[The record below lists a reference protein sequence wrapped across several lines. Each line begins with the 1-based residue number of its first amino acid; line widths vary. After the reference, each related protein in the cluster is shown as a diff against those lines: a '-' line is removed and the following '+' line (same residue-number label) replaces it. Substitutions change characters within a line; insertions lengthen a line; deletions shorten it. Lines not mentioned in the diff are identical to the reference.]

1 MSFHFSNLSPLP
13 TAPARITSK
22 PSAMSR
28 PTESEAVAS
37 GPNWSGMVRER
48 TSPSTSD
55 GSSPESLSSGET
67 VRGGDR
73 TGITVSQ
80 TPAEAHERPLDF
92 LHLFSLVRRV
102 WPKND
107 DLHLYGKLCLTGLD
121 NLGVGLSFKVSL
133 HPVRETVRDFVNGSA
148 GYDVGD
154 KLVIKGLKYVDDY
167 NNNIAKKSLYNA
179 SLREIRALTHPP
191 LRSHPNIITLL
202 GVGWEPDLN
211 HHDVA
216 WPVLMLEYSEE
227 GSLRDYQRER
237 PGMGF
242 LEKMQFCEDVGRA
255 LLAIHGSGIVH
266 GDVKSENILVFW
278 SAEKGRMVG
287 KIGDFGSSVLD
298 FREDEHRGLP
308 AYTIP
313 WNAPEYD
320 EDIPREHLKFTDVY
334 SFGMLIF
341 RVMLGG
347 INPFKIAPFK
357 SDVVDIEPRSQE
369 LKKHPEFL
377 SLVAMMLCERCNA
390 SEAGAVCEVLEF
402 TLQYLPTQR
411 NLKRAVMKLCELTGG
426 TDDIPPATLLEEFD
440 YEDVSLLRTPSSCSM
455 LTSLDRF

>member
-1 MSFHFSNLSPLP
+1 MM
-13 TAPARITSK
+13 A
-22 PSAMSR
+22 SA
-28 PTESEAVAS
+28 
-37 GPNWSGMVRER
+37 PNWTGMVRGR
-48 TSPSTSD
+48 TSSSLSD
-55 GSSPESLSSGET
+55 SSSGSLSSGGT
-67 VRGGDR
+67 VRAGYS
-73 TGITVSQ
+73 TGITVPQS
-80 TPAEAHERPLDF
+80 PAYERPLDF
-92 LHLFSLVRRV
+92 LHLFLLVRRV

-107 DLHLYGKLCLTGLD
+107 ELHIYGNISLGGLD
-121 NLGVGLSFKVSL
+121 NLGEGLSFKVSL
-133 HPVRETVRDFVNGSA
+133 HPVRETFRDFINESA
-148 GYDVGD
+148 GCDVGD
-154 KLVIKGLKYVDDY
+154 KFVLKGLKFVDDY
-167 NNNIAKKSLYNA
+167 NNNIAKQSLYNA

-216 WPVLMLEYSEE
+216 WPLLMLEYSEE

-237 PGMGF
+237 PWMVF

-278 SAEKGRMVG
+278 SAERGRMVG

-298 FREDEHRGLP
+298 FREDKHRGLL
-308 AYTIP
+308 AHTIP

-347 INPFKIAPFK
+347 TSPFKIAPFN
-357 SDVVDIEPRSQE
+357 SQEVDIELRSQK
-369 LKKHPEFL
+369 LKKDPQFL
-377 SLVAMMLCERCNA
+377 SLVAVMLCERCDA
-390 SEAGAVCEVLEF
+390 SEAAAVCEVMKF
-402 TLQYLPTQR
+402 TLQCIPTQR
-411 NLKRAVMKLCELTGG
+411 NLESAVMKLCALTGS
-426 TDDIPPATLLEEFD
+426 TDDILPATLLEEFD
-440 YEDVSLLRTPSSCSM
+440 YEDVSFICTPSSCCA
-455 LTSLDRF
+455 LTSLDHF

>member
-1 MSFHFSNLSPLP
+1 M
-13 TAPARITSK
+13 
-22 PSAMSR
+22 
-28 PTESEAVAS
+28 AS
-37 GPNWSGMVRER
+37 WPNWSGMVRKR
-48 TSPSTSD
+48 TS
-55 GSSPESLSSGET
+55 SSSSNSSASESRSSGET
-67 VRGGDR
+67 VYPGGS
-73 TGITVSQ
+73 TGITVMR
-80 TPAEAHERPLDF
+80 TTAEAHERPLDF

-107 DLHLYGKLCLTGLD
+107 ELHLYSNVSMAGLE
-121 NLGVGLSFKVSL
+121 NLGAGLSFKVSL
-133 HPVRETVRDFVNGSA
+133 HPIRKMLRDFIDQSA

-154 KLVIKGLKYVDDY
+154 KFVMKGLKFVDDY

-216 WPVLMLEYSEE
+216 WPLLMLEYSEE
-227 GSLRDYQRER
+227 GTLKDYQRER
-237 PGMGF
+237 PGMEF

-298 FREDEHRGLP
+298 FREDEHKGLL
-308 AYTIP
+308 AHTIP

-334 SFGMLIF
+334 SYGMLIF

-357 SDVVDIEPRSQE
+357 SDEVDIEPRSQE
-369 LKKHPEFL
+369 LKKDPEFL
-377 SLVAMMLCERCNA
+377 SLVAMMICERCDA
-390 SEAGAVCEVLEF
+390 SEAGIVCEVLGF
-402 TLQYLPTQR
+402 TVQYRPAQR
-411 NLKRAVMKLCELTGG
+411 NLERAVGKLCEFTGG

-440 YEDVSLLRTPSSCSM
+440 YEDVSLLCILSTCSA
-455 LTSLDRF
+455 LTSLDCF

>member
-1 MSFHFSNLSPLP
+1 MP
-13 TAPARITSK
+13 
-22 PSAMSR
+22 
-28 PTESEAVAS
+28 PTESETVAAS
-37 GPNWSGMVRER
+37 GPNWTGMVREQ
-48 TSPSTSD
+48 TSSSPSD
-55 GSSPESLSSGET
+55 SSSSGSLSSGEIF
-67 VRGGDR
+67 RAGDL
-73 TGITVSQ
+73 TGKRAQ
-80 TPAEAHERPLDF
+80 RALAQAHERPLDF

-102 WPKND
+102 WPRND
-107 DLHLYGKLCLTGLD
+107 EFQVISNVSIGEID
-121 NLGVGLSFKVSL
+121 NLGGGLSFKVSL
-133 HPVRETVRDFVNGSA
+133 HRIPEATRDFMNGSA

-154 KLVIKGLKYVDDY
+154 KYVVKGLKFVDDY
-167 NNNIAKKSLYNA
+167 NNNTAKKSLYHA

-216 WPVLMLEYSEE
+216 WPLLMLEYSEE
-227 GSLRDYQRER
+227 GTLRDYQRER
-237 PGMGF
+237 PRMKF

-266 GDVKSENILVFW
+266 GDIKSENILVFW
-278 SAEKGRMVG
+278 LAEKRRMVG

-298 FREDEHRGLP
+298 FREDEQRGLP
-308 AYTIP
+308 AHTIP

-320 EDIPREHLKFTDVY
+320 EDIPREHLKFTDIY

-369 LKKHPEFL
+369 LKKDTEFL
-377 SLVAMMLCERCNA
+377 SLVAIMLCERCDA
-390 SEAGAVCEVLEF
+390 SEAAAVCEVLGF

-411 NLKRAVMKLCELTGG
+411 NLERAVMKLCELTGG

-440 YEDVSLLRTPSSCSM
+440 YEDVSLICAPSTCST
-455 LTSLDRF
+455 LTLLGFF

>member
-1 MSFHFSNLSPLP
+1 
-13 TAPARITSK
+13 
-22 PSAMSR
+22 MSR
-28 PTESEAVAS
+28 PTESETAAAS
-37 GPNWSGMVRER
+37 GPNWSGMVREQ
-48 TSPSTSD
+48 TSSSPSNR
-55 GSSPESLSSGET
+55 SSESPSSGET
-67 VRGGDR
+67 FRAGGR
-73 TGITVSQ
+73 TGNTVPQ
-80 TPAEAHERPLDF
+80 TLEQAYERPLDF

-102 WPKND
+102 WPRND
-107 DLHLYGKLCLTGLD
+107 EFHVIGISLERLD
-121 NLGVGLSFKVSL
+121 NLGEGLSFKVSL
-133 HPVRETVRDFVNGSA
+133 HPVQETFRDFINESA

-154 KLVIKGLKYVDDY
+154 KYVIKGLKFVDDY

-211 HHDVA
+211 HYDVA

-227 GSLRDYQRER
+227 GTLRDYQRER
-237 PGMGF
+237 PGMEF

-266 GDVKSENILVFW
+266 GDVKCENVLVFW
-278 SAEKGRMVG
+278 LAEKGRMVG

-298 FREDEHRGLP
+298 FREDEHRSLP
-308 AYTIP
+308 AHTIP

-320 EDIPREHLKFTDVY
+320 KDIPREHLKFTDIY

-347 INPFKIAPFK
+347 INPFEIAPFK
-357 SDVVDIEPRSQE
+357 SDEADIEPRSQE
-369 LKKHPEFL
+369 LKKDPEFL

-390 SEAGAVCEVLEF
+390 SEAGTVCEVLEF
-402 TLQYLPTQR
+402 TLQYLSTQR
-411 NLKRAVMKLCELTGG
+411 SLESAVAKLCEFTGG
-426 TDDIPPATLLEEFD
+426 TEDIPPAAQLEEFD
-440 YEDVSLLRTPSSCSM
+440 YEDVSLICAPSSCST
-455 LTSLDRF
+455 LTLLDRF